1 MHHVNKFD
9 ELQSVRWVLDRILL
23 SVIWNGLASICFL
36 SSNSVLTPVWFLEK
50 QEKKKKINW
59 TLIHENETIQ
69 VFVSSETK
77 EEAQGNLSEFIKGEG
92 TMNFNSLD

>member
-1 MHHVNKFD
+1 MK
-9 ELQSVRWVLDRILL
+9 
-23 SVIWNGLASICFL
+23 
-36 SSNSVLTPVWFLEK
+36 TK
-50 QEKKKKINW
+50 
-59 TLIHENETIQ
+59 Q

>member
-36 SSNSVLTPVWFLEK
+36 SSNSVLTPVWLLEK
-50 QEKKKKINW
+50 QEKKLNW

-77 EEAQGNLSEFIKGEG
+77 EAQGNLSEFIKGEG